1 MNGFVPERSTSWNVY
16 AGPHSS
22 TLPPG
27 ELDTEAPW
35 KSLGASINAISFGFV
50 ATAILVAMFLIMA
63 IFEHL
68 FRPTTPSPSSSSEE
82 HHVAEV
88 SLEAGQS
95 QKLVSQDQHMV
106 TTSNA
111 SDYTVLM
118 PGEFQPTHI
127 AQPAPLPCPR
137 ESICWPSHENNFGCP

>member
-1 MNGFVPERSTSWNVY
+1 MNGFVPERSTPWNVY
-16 AGPHSS
+16 DGPHSS
-22 TLPPG
+22 TSPPA

-82 HHVAEV
+82 HHVGEV
-88 SLEAGQS
+88 SPEAGQL
-95 QKLVSQDQHMV
+95 QKLVNQDQPMM

-118 PGEFQPTHI
+118 PGEFHPTHI
-127 AQPAPLPCPR
+127 AQPSPLPCPR
-137 ESICWPSHENNFGCP
+137 EGICWPPHEI